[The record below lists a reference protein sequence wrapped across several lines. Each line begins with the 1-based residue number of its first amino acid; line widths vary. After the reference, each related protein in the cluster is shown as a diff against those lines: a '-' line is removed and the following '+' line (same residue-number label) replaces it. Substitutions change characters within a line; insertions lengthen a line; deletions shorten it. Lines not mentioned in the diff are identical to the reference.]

1 MPHAVFG
8 TTTPVT
14 RAARLCQVGIL
25 VMMAMAFMGA
35 TVSAGEPGPLA
46 TVDLPRA
53 GTLAGR
59 LLDEPA
65 EAVGSRT
72 SFLWQSPGFAR
83 PFEFPLDGVVGI
95 RFPPPAK
102 GAVPEAA
109 GGWRIEMVDGD
120 QLVGDLVSIDERQVV
135 AAIGPAKSPV
145 TVAVRRAAVR
155 GLFREAAGATVAASA
170 GLAGWQQSPAGSWRE
185 EGGRLTSNKAGAMVF
200 RDLGAGPRVRYDL
213 TFSWQR
219 RPSLRIAVGAVAG
232 QEAADGY
239 RLELGPD
246 GMVAVRDEPGA
257 GGKPGQA
264 DIAPCGDLPE
274 NGLAVSL
281 FVDQQAGRLAVM
293 PAGADEPVADL
304 TIPPA
309 AGKTGG
315 GVRIGIVKGEAA
327 LDSLQVSAWRGG
339 GLVRGD
345 AREGEVRLRDGESL
359 TGVVEAMQRG
369 SGEWTV
375 RASGGE
381 PRAVPADRIEAIIFP
396 VAAEE
401 AVVEKKGGASVQV
414 TDQWGTRLTGNL
426 LRVEQGTVW
435 LAHPAIAEPVPLAT
449 ATLATLGARGVKTK
463 PRELPG
469 RLGRLACEGGTLWG
483 CLVKNAEAA
492 DGAAAAIAWQPL
504 GSLSASPLAM
514 PAAGQP
520 QATITYAEKD
530 AGEGSASDGEVVG
543 GIGGHVGTVNNRPA
557 IVGLVGDAPAQ
568 RAGVQAGEIIDAIAP
583 RGDGR
588 FVDTAGL
595 SMEDVQHLLRGR
607 VGSRLQ
613 LRLAANGQAE
623 PRETLQQRAERALRP
638 AANGQAQPREVGL
651 VRQSLPQIGRNPQ
664 LLQQALAAH
673 DRLVPP
679 ELVQVDQTAADW
691 FGSRLILRTGETFP
705 CRVEAID
712 EQGVRVRMPGS
723 EPVTVADE
731 WVQAVE
737 LAPAGSR
744 ELTSEKFRSL
754 TTLPRSQRQQP
765 PTHVLRSGQ
774 GDYLRGRLVSLDAT
788 TLRIAVE
795 AGPQGKP
802 LAIPRADVVR
812 LIWLHPENLDTP
824 WTPPAAAP
832 GAGLLVE
839 GVGGTAER
847 LRMAATGIDGNT
859 LLGTSPVVG
868 PCRIDLGKIDRLL
881 IGGRPDGAIKS
892 LPYAQWKLHPA
903 AEPRNLPPR
912 KP

>member
-1 MPHAVFG
+1 MPHLVFR
-8 TTTPVT
+8 TTKPVN
-14 RAARLCQVGIL
+14 RAGRLHQSVGAFM
-25 VMMAMAFMGA
+25 VFMAAMASA
-35 TVSAGEPGPLA
+35 VSAAEPGPPA

-53 GTLAGR
+53 GTLSGR
-59 LLDEPA
+59 LLDVPA

-72 SFLWQSPGFAR
+72 SFLWQSPAFTR
-83 PFEFPLDGVVGI
+83 PFEFALEGVVGI
-95 RFPPPAK
+95 RFPSPAK

-109 GGWRIEMVDGD
+109 GGWRIELVDGD

-135 AAIGPAKSPV
+135 ATIGPAASPV
-145 TVAVRRAAVR
+145 SVAVRRAAVR
-155 GLFREAAGATVAASA
+155 GLFREAAGTTVAEGG

-185 EGGRLTSNKAGAMVF
+185 EGGRLTSNAAGATIF

-213 TFSWQR
+213 RFSWQK
-219 RPSLRIAVGAVAG
+219 RPSLRIVVGVGAG
-232 QEAADGY
+232 EDAAKGY

-293 PAGADEPVADL
+293 PADADEPVADL
-304 TIPPA
+304 TIPPI
-309 AGKTGG
+309 AGKAGG
-315 GVRIGIVKGEAA
+315 GVRIGIVRGDAA
-327 LDSLQVSAWRGG
+327 IDSLQVSTWRGG
-339 GLVRGD
+339 AFVRGD
-345 AREGEVRLRDGESL
+345 DREGEVRLRDGESL
-359 TGVVEAMQRG
+359 AGVAVGMRRG
-369 SGEWTV
+369 SDEWTV
-375 RASGGE
+375 RAAGGE
-381 PRAVPADRIEAIIFP
+381 SQTVRADRIEAVVFP

-401 AVVEKKGGASVQV
+401 AVVEKKGGVSVQIA
-414 TDQWGTRLTGNL
+414 DQWGTRLTGNL

-435 LAHPAIAEPVPLAT
+435 LVHPASEEPVPLAT
-449 ATLATLGARGVKTK
+449 AALATLAARGAKTS
-463 PRELPG
+463 PRELSG
-469 RLGRLACEGGTLWG
+469 RIGRLACQEGTLWG
-483 CLVKNAEAA
+483 CLVKHAEAA
-492 DGAAAAIAWQPL
+492 DDNAGAAAIAWQPL
-504 GSLSASPLAM
+504 GSLTASPFAV
-514 PAAGQP
+514 PADGQP
-520 QATITYAEKD
+520 QATITYAEPPAED
-530 AGEGSASDGEVVG
+530 GSVSDGTLVG
-543 GIGGHVGTVNNRPA
+543 GIGGHVGTLNNRPA
-557 IVGLVGDAPAQ
+557 IIGLVGNAPAQ

-613 LRLAANGQAE
+613 LRLVANGQAK
-623 PRETLQQRAERALRP
+623 
-638 AANGQAQPREVGL
+638 PREVGL
-651 VRQSLPQIGRNPQ
+651 VRQGLPQIGRNPQ

-673 DRLVPP
+673 ERLAPP
-679 ELVQVDQTAADW
+679 EAVQVDQTAADW

-712 EQGVRVRMPGS
+712 ERGVRVRMPGS

-731 WVQAVE
+731 WVQALE

-744 ELTSEKFRSL
+744 ELTSDKFRGL

-774 GDYLRGRLVSLDAT
+774 GDYLRGQLVSLDAA

-802 LAIPRADVVR
+802 LAIPRGDVVR

-824 WTPPAAAP
+824 WTPPAAEP

-868 PCRIDLGKIDRLL
+868 PCRIDLEKIDRLL
-881 IGGRPDGAIKS
+881 IGGRPDGAVAT
-892 LPYAQWKLHPA
+892 LPYAQWKLQPA

>member
-1 MPHAVFG
+1 
-8 TTTPVT
+8 
-14 RAARLCQVGIL
+14 
-25 VMMAMAFMGA
+25 
-35 TVSAGEPGPLA
+35 
-46 TVDLPRA
+46 
-53 GTLAGR
+53 
-59 LLDEPA
+59 
-65 EAVGSRT
+65 
-72 SFLWQSPGFAR
+72 
-83 PFEFPLDGVVGI
+83 
-95 RFPPPAK
+95 
-102 GAVPEAA
+102 
-109 GGWRIEMVDGD
+109 
-120 QLVGDLVSIDERQVV
+120 
-135 AAIGPAKSPV
+135 
-145 TVAVRRAAVR
+145 
-155 GLFREAAGATVAASA
+155 
-170 GLAGWQQSPAGSWRE
+170 
-185 EGGRLTSNKAGAMVF
+185 
-200 RDLGAGPRVRYDL
+200 
-213 TFSWQR
+213 
-219 RPSLRIAVGAVAG
+219 
-232 QEAADGY
+232 
-239 RLELGPD
+239 
-246 GMVAVRDEPGA
+246 
-257 GGKPGQA
+257 
-264 DIAPCGDLPE
+264 
-274 NGLAVSL
+274 
-281 FVDQQAGRLAVM
+281 
-293 PAGADEPVADL
+293 
-304 TIPPA
+304 
-309 AGKTGG
+309 
-315 GVRIGIVKGEAA
+315 
-327 LDSLQVSAWRGG
+327 
-339 GLVRGD
+339 
-345 AREGEVRLRDGESL
+345 
-359 TGVVEAMQRG
+359 
-369 SGEWTV
+369 
-375 RASGGE
+375 
-381 PRAVPADRIEAIIFP
+381 
-396 VAAEE
+396 
-401 AVVEKKGGASVQV
+401 
-414 TDQWGTRLTGNL
+414 
-426 LRVEQGTVW
+426 
-435 LAHPAIAEPVPLAT
+435 
-449 ATLATLGARGVKTK
+449 
-463 PRELPG
+463 
-469 RLGRLACEGGTLWG
+469 
-483 CLVKNAEAA
+483 
-492 DGAAAAIAWQPL
+492 
-504 GSLSASPLAM
+504 
-514 PAAGQP
+514 
-520 QATITYAEKD
+520 
-530 AGEGSASDGEVVG
+530 
-543 GIGGHVGTVNNRPA
+543 
-557 IVGLVGDAPAQ
+557 
-568 RAGVQAGEIIDAIAP
+568 VQAGEIIDAIAP

-774 GDYLRGRLVSLDAT
+774 GDYLRGRLVSVDAT
-788 TLRIAVE
+788 SVRIAVE

>member
-1 MPHAVFG
+1 
-8 TTTPVT
+8 
-14 RAARLCQVGIL
+14 
-25 VMMAMAFMGA
+25 
-35 TVSAGEPGPLA
+35 

-53 GTLAGR
+53 GRLAGR
-59 LLDEPA
+59 LLDVPA

-72 SFLWQSPGFAR
+72 SFLWQSPAFAR
-83 PFEFPLDGVVGI
+83 PFEFALDGVAGI
-95 RFPPPAK
+95 RFPLPAT

-109 GGWRIEMVDGD
+109 GGWRIELVDGD
-120 QLVGDLVSIDERQVV
+120 QLVGDLVSIDERQVA
-135 AAIGPAKSPV
+135 AAIGTAESPV

-155 GLFREAAGATVAASA
+155 GLFREAAGATVAASG
-170 GLAGWQQSPAGSWRE
+170 GLAGWQQNPAGSWRD
-185 EGGRLTSNKAGAMVF
+185 EGGRLASNTSGATIF
-200 RDLGAGPRVRYDL
+200 CDLGVGTRVRYDL
-213 TFSWQR
+213 ALSWQK
-219 RPSLRIAVGAVAG
+219 RPTLRIAVGAVAG
-232 QEAADGY
+232 QEFADSY

-281 FVDQQAGRLAVM
+281 FVEQQAGRLAVM
-293 PAGADEPVADL
+293 TADADEPVADL
-304 TIPPA
+304 TIPPIT
-309 AGKTGG
+309 GKAGG
-315 GVRIGIVKGEAA
+315 GVRIGIVKGDAA
-327 LDSLQVSAWRGG
+327 LDSLQVSTWRG
-339 GLVRGD
+339 LAFVRGD
-345 AREGEVRLRDGESL
+345 DREGEIWLRDGESL
-359 TGVVEAMQRG
+359 AGVVEGMQQG

-375 RASGGE
+375 RAAGGE
-381 PRAVPADRIEAIIFP
+381 PQAVPAERIEAIIFP
-396 VAAEE
+396 VAEGE
-401 AVVEKKGGASVQV
+401 AVVEKQGGVNVQV
-414 TDQWGTRLTGNL
+414 ADLWGTRLTGNL
-426 LRVEQGTVW
+426 LRVEQGRVW
-435 LAHPAIAEPVPLAT
+435 LVHPASAEPVSLAT
-449 ATLATLGARGVKTK
+449 ATLATLAARGAKTK

-469 RLGRLACEGGTLWG
+469 RLGRLSCQEGTLWG
-483 CLVKNAEAA
+483 CLVKDAEGA
-492 DGAAAAIAWQPL
+492 DGAAAPIAWRPL
-504 GSLSASPLAM
+504 GSLTASPLAM
-514 PAAGQP
+514 PADGRP
-520 QATITYAEKD
+520 QATITYAEPPV
-530 AGEGSASDGEVVG
+530 GVGSASEGEMVG

-557 IVGLVGDAPAQ
+557 ILGFVGDAAAQ

-583 RGDGR
+583 RGEGR

-613 LRLAANGQAE
+613 LRLVANGQAK
-623 PRETLQQRAERALRP
+623 
-638 AANGQAQPREVGL
+638 PREVGL
-651 VRQSLPQIGRNPQ
+651 VRQGLPQIGRNPQ

-673 DRLVPP
+673 ERLAPP
-679 ELVQVDQTAADW
+679 EAVQVDQTAADW

-712 EQGVRVRMPGS
+712 ERGVRVRMPGS

-731 WVQAVE
+731 WVQALE

-744 ELTSEKFRSL
+744 ELTSDKFRGL

-774 GDYLRGRLVSLDAT
+774 GDYLRGRLVSLDAA

-795 AGPQGKP
+795 AGPQGRP
-802 LAIPRADVVR
+802 LAIPRGDVVR

-824 WTPPAAAP
+824 WTPPAAEP

-868 PCRIDLGKIDRLL
+868 PCRIDLEKIDRLL
-881 IGGRPDGAIKS
+881 IGGRPDGAVAT
-892 LPYAQWKLHPA
+892 LPYAQWKLQPA